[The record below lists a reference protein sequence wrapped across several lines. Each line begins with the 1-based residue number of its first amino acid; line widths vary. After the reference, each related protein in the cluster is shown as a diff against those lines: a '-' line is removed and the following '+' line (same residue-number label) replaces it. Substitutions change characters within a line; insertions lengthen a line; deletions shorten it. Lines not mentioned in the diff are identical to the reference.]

1 MGVTTI
7 FQTIFQGLDEEA
19 LTTLRSVARV
29 CDYPS
34 QTVLCTQG
42 EIEHTFYVIMEGRVA
57 IVQKLDDGQE
67 RPLAIRGPGEYFGEL
82 ALLDDTP
89 RMANC
94 TALTPVTVLEITEE
108 IFDKLVERSP
118 AIAYAITRRTL
129 DILRDTDRSA
139 IADLKA
145 KNVKLQQAY
154 RDLEAA
160 QERLVEKE
168 RMVREMEIAAEV
180 QRTLLPDI
188 LPEYA
193 DYRFAAFLQPAR
205 LVGGDFY
212 DVIHLD
218 DEHVGLLLADV
229 ADKSVQAALF
239 MAVTRTLFT
248 VAAKHS
254 LSPAAV
260 ALSVHHNMFEVAP
273 ASDMFV
279 TAFYGVLHRPSGRL
293 VYVLAGHERPYLVRP
308 GQGTVQLKGRGRFL
322 GMVESLALEEFVV
335 ELMPGDRLLL
345 FSDGVPDAVNDDGE
359 QYGYGRLVQLL
370 NNSQTASLQDF
381 VDDIVVDVTGYCRNV
396 ALYDDLTLLAV
407 EALEVVH
414 RPV

>member
-1 MGVTTI
+1 MGVTTL
-7 FQTIFQGLDEEA
+7 FQTIFKGLDEEA
-19 LTTLRSVARV
+19 LAVLRAVATV
-29 CDYPS
+29 CDYPA

-42 EIEHTFYVIMEGRVA
+42 EIEHTFYVITEGRVA
-57 IVQKLDDGQE
+57 IVQNLDDGQE

-89 RMANC
+89 RMADC
-94 TALTPVTVLEITEE
+94 IALTPVTVLEITEDT
-108 IFDKLVERSP
+108 FDELVERSP
-118 AIAYAITRRTL
+118 AVAYAITRRTL

-145 KNVKLQQAY
+145 KNVKLEQAY
-154 RDLEAA
+154 HDLEVA

-168 RMVREMEIAAEV
+168 RLVRELEIAAEV
-180 QRTLLPDI
+180 QRTLLPDT
-188 LPEYA
+188 LPEYV

-218 DEHVGLLLADV
+218 DEHVGLLIADV

-260 ALSVHHNMFEVAP
+260 ALMVHHNMFEVAP
-273 ASDMFV
+273 SSDLFV
-279 TAFYGVLHRPSGRL
+279 TAFYGVLHRPTGCLS
-293 VYVLAGHERPYLVRP
+293 YVLAGHERPYLVRP
-308 GQGTVQLKGRGRFL
+308 GQAPSQLGGHGRFL
-322 GMVESLALEEFVV
+322 GMVEPLELEEFVL
-335 ELMPGDRLLL
+335 ELAPGDRLLL
-345 FSDGVPDAVNDDGE
+345 FSDGVPDAALANGE
-359 QYGYGRLVQLL
+359 QYGYDRLLQLL
-370 NNSQTASLQDF
+370 SQNSAPSLQHL
-381 VDDIVVDVTGYCRNV
+381 VDEIVADVTRNCQN
-396 ALYDDLTLLAV
+396 AIQFDDLTLLAV
-407 EALEVVH
+407 EAL
-414 RPV
+414 

>member
-7 FQTIFQGLDEEA
+7 FQTIFDGLDKEA
-19 LTTLRSVARV
+19 LATLRTVAEVR
-29 CDYPS
+29 DYPA

-42 EIEHTFYVIMEGRVA
+42 EIEHVFYVITAGRVA

-67 RPLAIRGPGEYFGEL
+67 RLLAIRGPREYFGEL
-82 ALLDDTP
+82 GLLDNTP

-94 TALTPVTVLEITEE
+94 ITLTPVTVLEITEE
-108 IFDKLVERSP
+108 IFDELVERNP
-118 AIAYAITRRTL
+118 VVAYALTRRTL
-129 DILRDTDRSA
+129 DILRDTDRAA
-139 IADLKA
+139 IEDLTA

-168 RMVREMEIAAEV
+168 RLVRELEIAAEV
-180 QRTLLPDI
+180 QRTLLPDT
-188 LPEYA
+188 LPEYP

-205 LVGGDFY
+205 QVGGDFY

-218 DEHVGLLLADV
+218 EEHVGLLIADV

-248 VAAKHS
+248 VASKHS

-260 ALSVHHNMFEVAP
+260 ALSVHHTMFEVAP
-273 ASDMFV
+273 ASEMFV

-293 VYVLAGHERPYLVRP
+293 TYVLAGHERPYLMRP
-308 GQGTVQLKGRGRFL
+308 ARETIQLRSSGRFL
-322 GMVESLALEEFVV
+322 GMIEPLELEECVV
-335 ELMPGDRLLL
+335 ELLPGDRLLL
-345 FSDGVPDAVNDDGE
+345 FSDGVPDAVNVHGE
-359 QYGYGRLVQLL
+359 RYGYGRLQHLL
-370 NNSQTASLQDF
+370 DNSQAASLPSL
-381 VDDIVVDVTGYCRNV
+381 VNEIVADVAHCCQNV
-396 ALYDDLTLLAV
+396 PAFDDLTLLAV
-407 EALEVVH
+407 EVL
-414 RPV
+414 